1 MIYVVLKLVCSYCQ
15 SAKKMLKGVN
25 QQINLL
31 FEGRFT
37 QYDWILSS
45 ASVSIAVYS

>member
-31 FEGRFT
+31 FERRFT

-45 ASVSIAVYS
+45 VSIAVYS